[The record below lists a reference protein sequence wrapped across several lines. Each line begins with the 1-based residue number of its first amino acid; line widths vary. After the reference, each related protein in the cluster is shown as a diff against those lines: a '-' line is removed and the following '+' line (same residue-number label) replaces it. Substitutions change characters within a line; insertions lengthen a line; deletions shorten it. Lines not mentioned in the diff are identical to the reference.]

1 MKKSILALTAISF
14 LAGNLAFANTDT
26 NNNRPKHNP
35 EFHKAIGECMAEA
48 GIKKPEFNKDDKS
61 TDAKKSERSTKAERA
76 QKAQNGERSEP
87 PKDAQGNLIKPPFSH
102 GKHPKFEM
110 TDEQRTK
117 VDACLTKKGIEKPQ
131 PRS

>member
-26 NNNRPKHNP
+26 NNNHPKHNP

-48 GIKKPEFNKDDKS
+48 GIKKPEFKKDGKPE
-61 TDAKKSERSTKAERA
+61 AKKGDQTKSERTPSTDRP
-76 QKAQNGERSEP
+76 EP
-87 PKDAQGNLIKPPFSH
+87 PKDAQGNPIKPNGKH
-102 GKHPKFEM
+102 GKFKM